1 MFVCYSIIHQQQET
15 HIPRESGITRVRIEF
30 GTYVVDHRSELVD
43 NVLNKYIYSQKT
55 NIVYGVSIGATK
67 VYISMKFLLSRIEN
81 ALIVVLLS
89 YSV

>member
-1 MFVCYSIIHQQQET
+1 M
-15 HIPRESGITRVRIEF
+15 
-30 GTYVVDHRSELVD
+30 DHRSELVD

>member
-1 MFVCYSIIHQQQET
+1 M
-15 HIPRESGITRVRIEF
+15 
-30 GTYVVDHRSELVD
+30 DHRSELVD

-81 ALIVVLLS
+81 ALIVALLS

>member
-1 MFVCYSIIHQQQET
+1 
-15 HIPRESGITRVRIEF
+15 
-30 GTYVVDHRSELVD
+30 VD